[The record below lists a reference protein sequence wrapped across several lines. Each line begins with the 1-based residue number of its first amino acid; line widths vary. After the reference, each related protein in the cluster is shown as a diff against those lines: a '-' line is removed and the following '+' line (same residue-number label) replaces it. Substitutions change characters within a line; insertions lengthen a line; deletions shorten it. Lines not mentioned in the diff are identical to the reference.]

1 MVVVP
6 MPDDPAT
13 HATMLY
19 AVLHAID
26 KRSLD
31 WIIVDEPPA
40 GDDWQAIHDRL
51 TRAATPD
58 EAPVDDDA

>member
-1 MVVVP
+1 
-6 MPDDPAT
+6 MPDDPVT

-31 WIIVDEPPA
+31 RIIVDEPPA

-51 TRAATPD
+51 TRAASRD
-58 EAPVDDDA
+58 KSAADDDA